1 MEDIINVLN
10 PINMVKLGKEATKNN
25 EPKDKAREENN
36 RDTGVFSNLVEKQN
50 DRKLQINNKS
60 EKDNKSPNNKSDEK
74 LSITEPQEAVQLD
87 QIVDAT
93 IDQLN
98 SLGLN
103 ILNNP
108 IIINTQVNPVPVVN
122 QIGGNLNNINI
133 DNFSLNKPFV
143 TNEGQIVNL
152 EMLPGKDSKLADSM
166 NNINS
171 EQNNANVPFA
181 ESYSALLLDKVINAE
196 QERHPQILQPNIQS
210 LKNITEVGDNKENNI
225 PEKLQVLVKNAS
237 TQNNPK
243 ISAAELISE
252 SLLAASS
259 NLENNIPVQVKIIS
273 DATHEK
279 VNPVL
284 SNISPVENTDVKSVE
299 ESNELNISQ
308 IAEEITNTTADTNK
322 ENFDL
327 SENTNNDSNLSSN
340 ENQLSSD
347 ASTIGNQYNIKESF
361 NVKSVEYTPIANEIT
376 DITPV
381 EQVKIN
387 VERAIKDGDSKI
399 TVQLKPA
406 TLGQVDINLQI
417 NDQGTAHILI
427 SVEKAETLEL
437 LQKDVKNLEKTLA
450 EVGIKTD
457 TSTLNFSLRDER
469 NHQQNGNKFYYTQFN
484 NYDDHDDL
492 YEPLAALN
500 GYGKSFGNG
509 KLDIRV

>member
-1 MEDIINVLN
+1 
-10 PINMVKLGKEATKNN
+10 
-25 EPKDKAREENN
+25 
-36 RDTGVFSNLVEKQN
+36 
-50 DRKLQINNKS
+50 
-60 EKDNKSPNNKSDEK
+60 
-74 LSITEPQEAVQLD
+74 
-87 QIVDAT
+87 
-93 IDQLN
+93 
-98 SLGLN
+98 LGLN

-108 IIINTQVNPVPVVN
+108 IIINTQVNPVSVAN
-122 QIGGNLNNINI
+122 QVGGNLNNINT
-133 DNFSLNKPFV
+133 DNFSLNKPLALDELQV
-143 TNEGQIVNL
+143 ANL
-152 EMLPGKDSKLADSM
+152 EMLPVKNTWLAD
-166 NNINS
+166 NIIDINS

-196 QERHPQILQPNIQS
+196 QERQPQIQQPNIQS
-210 LKNITEVGDNKENNI
+210 LKNITEVDDNKENTI
-225 PEKLQVLVKNAS
+225 SEKLQVLVKNAS

-252 SLLAASS
+252 SLLAASN
-259 NLENNIPVQVKIIS
+259 NLENNVPVQVKVTS
-273 DATHEK
+273 DAIQEK

-308 IAEEITNTTADTNK
+308 ITDEVTNTNADTNK

-327 SENTNNDSNLSSN
+327 NENTNNDNNLSSN
-340 ENQLSSD
+340 ENQLSND

-361 NVKSVEYTPIANEIT
+361 NIKSAEYTPITNEII

-399 TVQLKPA
+399 TVQLKPMA
-406 TLGQVDINLQI
+406 LGQVDINMQI